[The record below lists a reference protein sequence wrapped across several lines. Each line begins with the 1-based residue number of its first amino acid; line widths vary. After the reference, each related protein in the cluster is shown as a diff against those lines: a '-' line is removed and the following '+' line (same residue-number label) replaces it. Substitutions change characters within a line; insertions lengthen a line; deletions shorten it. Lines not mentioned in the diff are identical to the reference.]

1 MENER
6 NTDKLAGYLIKLGGL
21 AIVLALCWY
30 FKNVLIYI
38 IVAFV
43 VSMIGRPFMQLL
55 KKIRIKGKSAP
66 NWLLAIFTIVLIL
79 ALLVLLFTQIVP
91 LVSNIV
97 RDASAISDSAQFSSN
112 PIEKVNEWIIGLFP
126 DVGADFDIT
135 AVVLGKLKEL
145 VSFSQVSGLVG
156 SVASLVIDIVV
167 AVFSVVFIAFFFIKE
182 DGLFERIL
190 CALVPD
196 RHELTLRK
204 TLSEIKQLLSRY
216 FVGLV
221 IEMLGVALVDFLGL
235 WLIAR
240 FDFSYA
246 IGVGFIAGLLNV
258 IPYVG
263 PLIGDVIG
271 IVFGI
276 VLKLGTGA
284 GLDVNIWVF
293 ALIILAIMLA
303 AQLIDNFI
311 YQPLIYSTSIKAH
324 PLEIFIVLLMAGH
337 IGGIVGML
345 VAIPAYTVVR
355 VIAIRFFYRFK
366 PIQRLVP
373 DLAEGKRTRLLR
385 ILIEGLLLEDR
396 FLILCES
403 RRHQA
408 CHPYGGQWAKAWDL
422 CMVRPSY

>member
-6 NTDKLAGYLIKLGGL
+6 NTDKLAGYIIKLGGL
-21 AIVLALCWY
+21 AMVLALCWY

-43 VSMIGRPFMQLL
+43 VSMIGRPLMQLMR
-55 KKIRIKGKSAP
+55 KIKIKGKSAP
-66 NWLLAIFTIVLIL
+66 DWLLALLSIILIFFILTMIV
-79 ALLVLLFTQIVP
+79 TQMVP

-97 RDASAISDSAQFSSN
+97 RDASAIETSSYFESN
-112 PIEKVNEWIIGLFP
+112 PIDKVNEWLIGMFP
-126 DVGADFDIT
+126 NLGEDFDLSALLMDKIR
-135 AVVLGKLKEL
+135 EL
-145 VSFSQVSGLVG
+145 VDFGKVSGIVG
-156 SVASLVIDIVV
+156 SVASLVTSAFV
-167 AVFSVVFIAFFFIKE
+167 ALFAIVFISFFFLKE
-182 DGLFERIL
+182 EGLFERII
-190 CALVPD
+190 CAFVPD
-196 RHELTLRK
+196 KHELTLSK

-216 FVGLV
+216 FVGLF

-246 IGVGFIAGLLNV
+246 IAIGFIAGLLNV

-337 IGGIVGML
+337 IGGTIGML
-345 VAIPAYTVVR
+345 VAIPTYTVVR
-355 VIAIRFFYRFK
+355 VVAIRFFYRYK
-366 PIQRLVP
+366 IIQRLVP
-373 DLAEGKRTRLLR
+373 DLSEEDK
-385 ILIEGLLLEDR
+385 IIENID
-396 FLILCES
+396 
-403 RRHQA
+403 
-408 CHPYGGQWAKAWDL
+408 
-422 CMVRPSY
+422 